1 MEESIQ
7 EFSIKP
13 MSKFALL
20 FLFLLVG
27 SPMIY
32 ASVMNFD
39 FGQTGMGI
47 SMIILFIIWGYIMAK
62 VIHFKIKL
70 SNSHL
75 EQQGLFSSKVI
86 SFDEIDTIH
95 YGSGL
100 SNFYVCANDE
110 KIYISKDFDNYE
122 YLLRQLINNILSA
135 KNPEEIAFSGK
146 SEDFE
151 HYGIAAE

>member
-1 MEESIQ
+1 
-7 EFSIKP
+7 
-13 MSKFALL
+13 
-20 FLFLLVG
+20 
-27 SPMIY
+27 
-32 ASVMNFD
+32 
-39 FGQTGMGI
+39 
-47 SMIILFIIWGYIMAK
+47 MAK

-86 SFDEIDTIH
+86 YFDEIDAIH
-95 YGSGL
+95 FGAGL

-122 YLLRQLINNILSA
+122 YLLRELINNILSA
-135 KNPEEIAFSGK
+135 KNPEEIVFSGK
-146 SEDFE
+146 NDDFE